1 MQCSPKVGDAGYF
14 RKLEVGA
21 SDDKN
26 EDVILSL
33 INYPVPC
40 IYKVTSVMC
49 NSVRPH
55 GLEPTTLLCHRILQA
70 RILEWVA
77 MPFSRVSS

>member
-26 EDVILSL
+26 EDMIQS
-33 INYPVPC
+33 
-40 IYKVTSVMC
+40 
-49 NSVRPH
+49 
-55 GLEPTTLLCHRILQA
+55 
-70 RILEWVA
+70 
-77 MPFSRVSS
+77 